1 MAMEVELLKS
11 MTKKPITLRYPFEK
25 AKPVEGL
32 RGRPIWDMEKC
43 IGCGLCQRDC
53 PTKAIEMMGRG
64 RQAEF
69 RIYYDRCA
77 FCAQCVE
84 SCPVGAITM
93 TKEYELAAFEHEQM
107 RQEYRRP
114 RTSPSKRSESK
125 PESQTSTFA

>member
-11 MTKKPITLRYPFEK
+11 ITKKPITLRYPFEK
-25 AKPVEGL
+25 VKPTDGL
-32 RGRPIWDMEKC
+32 RGKPIWNIEKC

-64 RQAEF
+64 KQAEF

-93 TKEYELAAFEHEQM
+93 TQEYELAAFEHEQLM
-107 RQEYRRP
+107 QEYRRP
-114 RTSPSKRSESK
+114 RAPSSSESGS
-125 PESQTSTFA
+125 ESVKA